1 MSRRKPRLR
10 SPTNSRSTLPG
21 LLALTVVA
29 SLPSSFATPTAAKRA
44 EPGPWCDGLGPSA
57 FDTYP
62 NFQLT
67 AFNKTG
73 DTTGVPLVLGFTGT
87 GKDVDGATITFTS
100 QESHPGTEAGNYSL
114 VQGHVVPHGEQ
125 PTVNNLIGPGE
136 PLKFLAR
143 DGLDPATY
151 PSQQYCAVAPTSAHG
166 GGDGHPILAVRQ
178 ETELFSICEW
188 FGQQA
193 VVFAPES
200 GLAYDVSTCYNVTV
214 KLITDL

>member
-1 MSRRKPRLR
+1 MI
-10 SPTNSRSTLPG
+10 
-21 LLALTVVA
+21 
-29 SLPSSFATPTAAKRA
+29 
-44 EPGPWCDGLGPSA
+44 
-57 FDTYP
+57 
-62 NFQLT
+62 Q
-67 AFNKTG
+67 
-73 DTTGVPLVLGFTGT
+73 
-87 GKDVDGATITFTS
+87 S

-143 DGLDPATY
+143 DGFDPATY
-151 PSQQYCAVAPTSAHG
+151 PSQQYCAVVSCIFYPPRCLQVAFCYNTHLILIGSPHQASTSAQG
-166 GGDGHPILAVRQ
+166 GGDGYPILAVRQ

-193 VVFAPES
+193 VVFAPAS